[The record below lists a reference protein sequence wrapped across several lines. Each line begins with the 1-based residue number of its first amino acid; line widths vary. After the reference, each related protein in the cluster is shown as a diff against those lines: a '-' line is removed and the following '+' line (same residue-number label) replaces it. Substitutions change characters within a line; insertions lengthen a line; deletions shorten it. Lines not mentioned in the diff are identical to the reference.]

1 VASKDRFVVAI
12 DQGTSATKAL
22 LVDSQGEVRSRASV
36 PLRQHHPRPGWAEQ
50 DAEELWESVERAV
63 AGSVHGFDPADI
75 VAVGLSTQRES
86 TVLWDRATGQ
96 ALAPILGWQDGRHAE
111 FCAAI
116 RAEGHGERVRKVSGL
131 PLDAM
136 FSASKATWLLD
147 THDPDRSRSRAGEL
161 CLGTVD
167 SWLLWNLTGEHVIES
182 GNAARTQLLDIST
195 RTWDPWLLNLFS
207 VPAEVLP
214 EVRPSTGPFRAI
226 RGLGPVPAGVRVTS
240 VMGDSHAALFA
251 HGARQPGQV
260 KATYGTGS
268 SVMGL
273 AGEQPGS
280 EESALAWTIAWETD
294 RPYFALEGNIRAS
307 GATLVWLANL
317 FARSPGELAGSA
329 AASSDGVILV
339 PAFTG
344 LGAPWWDDQAKALLV
359 GFTEGT
365 RAEHLARAALESI
378 AFQIEDVIAEVERHV
393 GRIETVF
400 ADGGPTDNP
409 VLMQLQADLSGR
421 RVNQAVARD
430 LSALGAAHLAGLE
443 AGVWTD
449 EQLLDVHRPYQPY
462 IPQWDGS
469 YRAERFGAWHDAVTA
484 SRTALTPAP
493 RAEMAHGDSP

>member
-1 VASKDRFVVAI
+1 MASPDHWVVAI

-22 LVDSQGEVRSRASV
+22 LVDVDGVVRSRAST
-36 PLRQHHPRPGWAEQ
+36 PLRQQHPRPGWAEQ
-50 DAEELWESVERAV
+50 DPQEVWQSVQRAV
-63 AGSVHGFDPADI
+63 AECVDGFDLAGLTAI
-75 VAVGLSTQRES
+75 GLSTQRES
-86 TVLWDRATGQ
+86 TVLWERATGH
-96 ALAPILGWQDGRHAE
+96 ALAPILGWQDVRHAE
-111 FCAAI
+111 FCATI
-116 RAEGHGERVRKVSGL
+116 RAQGHDARVRKVSGL

-147 THDPDRSRSRAGEL
+147 AHDPDRSRSRAGEL

-195 RTWDPWLLNLFS
+195 RSWDPWLLNLFS

-214 EVRPSTGPFRAI
+214 EVRPSTGPFPAI
-226 RGLGPVPAGVRVTS
+226 RGLGQVPAGLRVTG

-273 AGEQPGS
+273 AGGQPGS
-280 EESALAWTIAWETD
+280 QGSDLAWTIAWETE

-307 GATLVWLANL
+307 GAALVWLANL
-317 FARSPGELAGSA
+317 LGRTPGELAGSA

-344 LGAPWWDDQAKALLV
+344 LGAPWWDDQAQALLV

-365 RAEHLARAALESI
+365 RAEHLTRAALESI
-378 AFQIEDVIAEVERHV
+378 AFQVEDVITEVERHT
-393 GRIETVF
+393 GPIETVF

-421 RVNQAVARD
+421 RVNRAVARD
-430 LSALGAAHLAGLE
+430 LSALGAAHLAGLA
-443 AGVWTD
+443 AGVWSA
-449 EQLLDVHRPYQPY
+449 EELLGLQRPYEPY
-462 IPQWDGS
+462 LPQRDES
-469 YRAERFGAWHDAVTA
+469 YRAKRFAVWHDAVRA
-484 SRTALTPAP
+484 SRTALRPAP
-493 RAEMAHGDSP
+493 RALRRSR